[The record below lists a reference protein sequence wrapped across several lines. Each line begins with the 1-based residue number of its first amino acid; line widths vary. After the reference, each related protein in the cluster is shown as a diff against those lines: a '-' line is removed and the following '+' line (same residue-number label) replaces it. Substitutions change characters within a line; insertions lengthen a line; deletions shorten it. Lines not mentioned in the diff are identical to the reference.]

1 MNLKGWEKSQIMLL
15 TWPGRN
21 SSLILFPVQYLC
33 GVNIVPC
40 HLSPHIS
47 EQSRQLSIGQ
57 RVTVTSH
64 HLHGNVQTVKF
75 YFSLIQFHLIIILAH
90 LLLQFHLIKQMFQAR
105 ISMFQ
110 CAVEDKLVNCH
121 INFRNKSLM
130 KSFDAGLL

>member
-1 MNLKGWEKSQIMLL
+1 MINLKYCKERTRKEEFL
-15 TWPGRN
+15 N
-21 SSLILFPVQYLC
+21 
-33 GVNIVPC
+33 VNFVPC
-40 HLSPHIS
+40 AVSLWCEYCPLSFVTSHQQ
-47 EQSRQLSIGQ
+47 QSRQLSIGQ

-110 CAVEDKLVNCH
+110 CAVEDNLVNCH
-121 INFRNKSLM
+121 INFRT
-130 KSFDAGLL
+130 LL